1 MRAALALAA
10 ALWLAVPA
18 SAQEL
23 ALTGE
28 GPIEVLADDAIEWH
42 RDQRMVIAR
51 GNARATRDGTTV
63 YADRLIAHYRDRGGS
78 AAPTGVTPP
87 SGTNLGGSGEI
98 WRLEAERNVRI
109 VGGNDRAE
117 GDRAVYDLDRRVLVL
132 TGRALSLTNGEDRVT
147 ARDALE
153 YWAETRMAVA
163 RGDAVVTSEDRT
175 LEADTVVAYFVD
187 AAPDPAASSPPRPAA
202 QPARQG
208 DGPATTRQANKLD
221 RAEAFGNVR
230 ITTPN
235 EVARGDRGIYT
246 PEDGMARLA
255 GNVRITRGQNQLN
268 GQYGEV
274 NMKTGVSR
282 LMPSPGGRVAGMIV
296 PEERNKPPEPAA
308 LPAPAPA
315 PARQQA
321 PAPRP

>member
-1 MRAALALAA
+1 VRLALVLAA
-10 ALWLAVPA
+10 ALSVAVPA
-18 SAQEL
+18 AAQEL

-42 RDQRMVIAR
+42 REERMVVAR

-63 YADRLIAHYRDRGGS
+63 YADRLIARYRDRSGS
-78 AAPTGVTPP
+78 TAPV
-87 SGTNLGGSGEI
+87 GTNLGGSGEI
-98 WRLEAERNVRI
+98 WRLEAEGNVRI

-163 RGDAVVTSEDRT
+163 RGDAVVTSEDRK
-175 LEADTVVAYFVD
+175 LEADTVVAYFVED
-187 AAPDPAASSPPRPAA
+187 TPDPSAPPRPAA

-208 DGPATTRQANKLD
+208 EGPATTRRANKLD

-246 PEDGMARLA
+246 PEDGIARLA

-282 LMPSPGGRVAGMIV
+282 LMPTPGGRVAGMIV

-315 PARQQA
+315 PARQPA
-321 PAPRP
+321 PAPRR